1 MMSESGKREIELM
14 RQLRKSTSVQEILE
28 KAKALNWDFSEE
40 EARDY
45 LKLITRNDP
54 EKGFMDLLLEALAT
68 DDLAQKEELFAKIE
82 EQEWK
87 RVEQELFDRWSDT
100 VDREEYIQLTM
111 QLFPKVSKARAEAMA
126 DELNL

>member
-1 MMSESGKREIELM
+1 M
-14 RQLRKSTSVQEILE
+14 QEILE

-82 EQEWK
+82 EQERK

>member
-54 EKGFMDLLLEALAT
+54 EKGFCELLREALAT
-68 DDLAQKEELFAKIE
+68 DDLAKKEELFAKIE
-82 EQEWK
+82 EQERN
-87 RVEQELFDRWSDT
+87 RVKQELFDRWSDT

>member
-40 EARDY
+40 EAREL
-45 LKLITRNDP
+45 LKLITPNEP
-54 EKGFMDLLLEALAT
+54 EKGFMELLREALAT
-68 DDLAQKEELFAKIE
+68 DDLAKKEELFAKIE
-82 EQEWK
+82 EQERK

>member
-40 EARDY
+40 EAREL
-45 LKLITRNDP
+45 LKLITPNEP
-54 EKGFMDLLLEALAT
+54 EKGFMELLREALAT
-68 DDLAQKEELFAKIE
+68 DDLAKKEELFAKIE
-82 EQEWK
+82 EQERK

-111 QLFPKVSKARAEAMA
+111 QLFPKVSKARAEEMA